1 MTEKELWLESG
12 LTGEYDSFS
21 FLDDNL
27 LDLILRKE
35 KTGTSSLYDLYS
47 YYNEELPKENSYS
60 IILDKNDDA
69 RCIIKNKKVTILP
82 FNEVNEKLAYLEGE
96 GDKSLS
102 YWVKEHK
109 AFFTKELEQIN
120 KEFHE
125 NMLIVFEE
133 FTLVYVK

>member
-60 IILDKNDDA
+60 IILDKNDNA
-69 RCIIKNKKVTILP
+69 RCIIKNKKVSILP
-82 FNEVNEKLAYLEGE
+82 FNEVNEKIAYLEGE
-96 GDKSLS
+96 GDKSLD

-109 AFFTKELEQIN
+109 AFFYKRNETS
-120 KEFHE
+120 
-125 NMLIVFEE
+125 
-133 FTLVYVK
+133 